1 MNFQALSRQILDLSN
16 RNLSRVDFL
25 REISSALVE
34 FSGCE
39 IIELWLQERDRYV
52 HCKLGEGDEE
62 PFRYRIVPAEEIGK
76 DFVLPKMQGKS
87 IIDRLRHDIMRGEYD
102 PSLAGF
108 TNSGNFWSGDTETL
122 LTLFDRSEEYE
133 NHASVGHGSLALI
146 SLVFGDRNIGVLQLT
161 SGKKNY
167 FIKKEFPSYERVAS
181 TLSIAIENQRTQ
193 ADLRERVKELTCLY
207 DIAKISERKDITL
220 QETLH
225 QIVGFIS
232 PAWQYPEITV
242 ARIILDGK
250 SFTTPRFQ
258 GGSQKQV
265 ANIVVNNEQRG
276 TVEVVHLKTKPELD
290 EGPFIKEERHL
301 INTIAKQIALI
312 VEQREVEKERSKLRE
327 QLRHADRLATIG
339 QLAAGVAHELN
350 EPLGNILGFAQ
361 LAEKSPDLPDQVN
374 KDINEIVN
382 ASIHARE
389 VIKKLMLFARQ
400 VPSKIS
406 QLNLNKVVENSLS
419 FLESRCA
426 KSGIEV
432 ERLLSPDIP
441 DVTGDEVQLNQVLVN
456 LVVNSIQAMADG
468 GKLTIKTYADD
479 GYVSLEVADTGIGIK
494 EEHIRRIFLPFFT
507 TKDIREGTGLGL
519 AIVHGI
525 VTSHR
530 GSIKV
535 DSQEGQGTMFKI
547 KLPITQR

>member
-25 REISSALVE
+25 REISSVLIE
-34 FSGCE
+34 FSGCDA
-39 IIELWLQERDRYV
+39 IELWLKERDRYI
-52 HCKLGEGDEE
+52 HCRLGQGDEE

-76 DFVLPKMQGKS
+76 DLVLRKAQGKS
-87 IIDRLRHDIMRGEYD
+87 IIDRLRNDIMRGEYD
-102 PSLAGF
+102 PLLPGF
-108 TNSGNFWSGDTETL
+108 TNSGNFWSGDTDTL
-122 LTLFDRSEEYE
+122 PPLFDKSEEYE
-133 NHASVGHGSLALI
+133 DHVGGGHGSLALI
-146 SLVFGDRNIGVLQLT
+146 SLMSGDRNIGVLQLM

-167 FIKKEFPSYERVAS
+167 FIETEFTSYERLAS
-181 TLSIAIENQRTQ
+181 TLGIAIENQRTQ

-207 DIAKISERKDITL
+207 NIAKISERKDISL
-220 QETLH
+220 EEILH
-225 QIVGFIS
+225 RIVGFIP

-242 ARIILDGK
+242 GRIILEGK

-258 GGSQKQV
+258 DGSQKQV
-265 ANIVVNNEQRG
+265 ANIVVNNEKCG
-276 TVEVVHLKTKPELD
+276 IVEVVYLETRPELD
-290 EGPFIKEERHL
+290 EGPFIEEERSL

-312 VEQREVEKERSKLRE
+312 VEQREVEKERSRLRE

-339 QLAAGVAHELN
+339 QLGAGVAHELN

-361 LAEKSPDLPDQVN
+361 LAQKSPDLPDQVN
-374 KDINEIVN
+374 KDLNEIVN

-406 QLNLNKVVENSLS
+406 QVNLNKVVENSLS

-441 DVTGDEVQLNQVLVN
+441 DITGDEVQLNQVLVN

-468 GKLTIKTYADD
+468 GKLTIRTYADD

-494 EEHIRRIFLPFFT
+494 KEHIRRIFLPFFT
-507 TKDIREGTGLGL
+507 TKDVREGTGLGL
-519 AIVHGI
+519 AVVHGI

-535 DSQEGQGTMFKI
+535 DSQEGQGSLFKI
-547 KLPITQR
+547 KLPVTQR